1 MGRGGRNCV
10 CKSSIPRRRQLTV
23 LDRYYHRFV
32 LTHCQSDKTET
43 LHQPKL
49 ELFREDHNPDP
60 PEDAELPTKDPPEE
74 VADELSTNGFL
85 SLNTHDT
92 SFTGEHIPRIETFAE
107 AAVNAL
113 WPSRDRGRYTEV
125 HVLLLSWEEDNL
137 GVETEVRRLGG
148 VFSNLYRFDV
158 QEFRIAHKT
167 PGKVTTTEVSKFLG
181 NDGPERLLIVYYAG
195 HARLSHRAS
204 DPPIW
209 AAYVASRL

>member
-1 MGRGGRNCV
+1 
-10 CKSSIPRRRQLTV
+10 
-23 LDRYYHRFV
+23 V
-32 LTHCQSDKTET
+32 LTRFQSDETEA
-43 LHQPKL
+43 LHQLKL

-60 PEDAELPTKDPPEE
+60 SDDAELPTKDPSEE
-74 VADELSTNGFL
+74 VPDELSTNGFL

-107 AAVNAL
+107 DLQAAVNAV
-113 WPSRDRGRYTEV
+113 WPSRGRGRYNEV

-137 GVETEVRRLGG
+137 GVESEIQRLGG

-158 QEFRIAHKT
+158 QEFKIPHKT
-167 PGKVTTTEVSKFLG
+167 PGKVTTTEVSKFLE
-181 NDGPERLLIVYYAG
+181 NDGPESLLIVYYAG